1 MLLKLQSVMMTKM
14 KEKITRLFQCAM
26 FLVEEVSEEELKET
40 FSDEEIRYAKAI
52 INYLK
57 LKK

>member
-1 MLLKLQSVMMTKM
+1 MTKM